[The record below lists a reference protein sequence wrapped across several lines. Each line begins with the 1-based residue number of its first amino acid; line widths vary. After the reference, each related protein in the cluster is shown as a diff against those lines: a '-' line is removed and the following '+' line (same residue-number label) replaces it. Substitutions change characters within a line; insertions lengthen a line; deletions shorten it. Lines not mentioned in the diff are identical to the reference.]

1 MRRILRSRTSS
12 SCVAANE
19 DLTNIAPKRPNWDLR
34 RDLDERLKRAERR
47 TKEATLLLIRAY
59 MLTGRRLAESGAES
73 DAATAAAT
81 ASAEADAD
89 DDADANGEQ
98 E

>member
-1 MRRILRSRTSS
+1 MRRTLRSRTSS

-59 MLTGRRLAESGAES
+59 MLTGRRLAGSGAEG

-89 DDADANGEQ
+89 DDADANGE
-98 E
+98 